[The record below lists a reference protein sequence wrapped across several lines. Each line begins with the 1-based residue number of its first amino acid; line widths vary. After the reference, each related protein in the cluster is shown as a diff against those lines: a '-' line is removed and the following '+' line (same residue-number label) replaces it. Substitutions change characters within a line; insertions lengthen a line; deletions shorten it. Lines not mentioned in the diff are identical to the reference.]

1 MRLTASRRERKIS
14 ELRDQIKL
22 RKLIIDEKT
31 EDHSEAFNL
40 ARKLTLEYVDVDP
53 LIHFF
58 TCSMHQLKREITEEQ
73 GKLTVLNYK
82 MGKLVAKEEKLK
94 RLEN

>member
-1 MRLTASRRERKIS
+1 MTASRRERKIS

-22 RKLIIDEKT
+22 RKLIIDEKK

-40 ARKLTLEYVDVDP
+40 ARKLSIEYVDVDP

>member
-1 MRLTASRRERKIS
+1 MS

-22 RKLIIDEKT
+22 RKLIIDEKK

-40 ARKLTLEYVDVDP
+40 ARKLSLEYVDVDP